1 MRKEE
6 DKRKVVLYVTWP
18 SEFKTYPKQK
28 LEQAR
33 EATKGKVQTLLAD
46 HAEHVS
52 FGDCKDNQGHLLP
65 KILVFI
71 RHSEASSMEELA
83 PALRRVRYIDV
94 GLEELVKTTLN
105 KTDLNKLGIKPCC
118 YTPACVQGQFVPAK
132 NGRPAR
138 PAPKCDAGQRAYSSR
153 ICFSAGWCTIS
164 KTDRHADKRADE
176 ERRASAA
183 REAIS
188 KAYRPMQECRAHE
201 AGRCT
206 KGDLCFESHDVP
218 DCMILCCSMR
228 MPKPGRKQRYAKCT
242 SLRVGKDCPYSHEP
256 VQEQTQEERDYDAIM
271 FDEASDAEKT
281 ALEISQAEEAEKQ
294 SAEATAAATTAA
306 AAAAAR
312 RTPEFNRLQEVC
324 DAAKEAR
331 RGATAATAAAG
342 AAAATAAAAA
352 AVAAEAVVTAAAA
365 TNAVVANPGEWTGGN
380 GPYPGGTAPLATPD
394 QLAAQQALLVS
405 QIQANHSIQQY
416 ESAPQPEADA

>member
-1 MRKEE
+1 
-6 DKRKVVLYVTWP
+6 
-18 SEFKTYPKQK
+18 
-28 LEQAR
+28 
-33 EATKGKVQTLLAD
+33 
-46 HAEHVS
+46 
-52 FGDCKDNQGHLLP
+52 
-65 KILVFI
+65 
-71 RHSEASSMEELA
+71 
-83 PALRRVRYIDV
+83 
-94 GLEELVKTTLN
+94 
-105 KTDLNKLGIKPCC
+105 
-118 YTPACVQGQFVPAK
+118 
-132 NGRPAR
+132 
-138 PAPKCDAGQRAYSSR
+138 
-153 ICFSAGWCTIS
+153 
-164 KTDRHADKRADE
+164 
-176 ERRASAA
+176 
-183 REAIS
+183 
-188 KAYRPMQECRAHE
+188 MQECRAHE

-206 KGDLCFESHDVP
+206 KGDLCFESHNVP

-228 MPKPGRKQRYAKCT
+228 MPKPGQKQRYTKCT

-294 SAEATAAATTAA
+294 SAEATAA
-306 AAAAAR
+306 
-312 RTPEFNRLQEVC
+312 
-324 DAAKEAR
+324 
-331 RGATAATAAAG
+331 ATAATAAAG